1 MANYNSVIFLTL
13 VSLACFTSVDSA
25 VFENVTVSL
34 TTELTKLY
42 VYGRPP
48 IDVVLI
54 QSSNTLGEYVNLQ
67 PLEIVTIQNERVPF
81 LKENSVGNLPNIIHV
96 SIISCRVKRVEP
108 GAFQN
113 VPKLDSINLDSNL
126 IETIEDG
133 VFTNLRVRSVYLN
146 NNKIVTIGNAAFNNM
161 TLTTLSLNNN
171 KISKWNSDWFV
182 GTPVNSIYLSNNLL
196 EVLPANAFAFGW
208 MFKKVNVPL
217 LAWHIDFSKNRLKKI
232 HPDAFTHIN
241 GFMYLSF
248 ADNYLGELSPNLFKS
263 VKQIN
268 TLDFSDNRIAN
279 VERIFDDITV
289 NQLILINNTLSC
301 FPTNVFDVSRINF
314 IFLDGNPLTCGCVQM
329 WKHFQMQNN
338 ALVVYNMENLER
350 NCVQKN

>member
-1 MANYNSVIFLTL
+1 
-13 VSLACFTSVDSA
+13 
-25 VFENVTVSL
+25 
-34 TTELTKLY
+34 
-42 VYGRPP
+42 
-48 IDVVLI
+48 
-54 QSSNTLGEYVNLQ
+54 
-67 PLEIVTIQNERVPF
+67 
-81 LKENSVGNLPNIIHV
+81 
-96 SIISCRVKRVEP
+96 
-108 GAFQN
+108 
-113 VPKLDSINLDSNL
+113 
-126 IETIEDG
+126 
-133 VFTNLRVRSVYLN
+133 
-146 NNKIVTIGNAAFNNM
+146 
-161 TLTTLSLNNN
+161 
-171 KISKWNSDWFV
+171 
-182 GTPVNSIYLSNNLL
+182 
-196 EVLPANAFAFGW
+196 

-232 HPDAFTHIN
+232 HPEAFTHIN

-350 NCVQKN
+350 NCQSSSSENPRFSLLLFKQLPAKCGHGNISFSAPCRDISRYKFECPDGTAPVKTIRIRHDDTLVEYVNNQPLSVVHIKDQKIPVLTRDSVSNLPNISEIVITGSGVKEMHAGAFHNLPSLKFLNLSGNLLEEIRDEVFSNLVELEWLHLENNRIATLGDKAFNNLPTLQHLFIDNNKIAIWKRECSQKACLGSC